1 MSERSGAPAVSASAA
16 PVSDMPPWRQRVGFI
31 AAVFG
36 MFMAILDIQIVAS
49 SLNEIQSGLSA
60 SEDEISWVQT
70 SYLIAEIVMIPLSGM
85 LMRILS
91 TRVAFTLSCAGFTLA
106 SLGCALATSIEQ
118 LIVLRA
124 IQGFMGGAMIPITQ
138 AVSFSIFP
146 RRVMGS
152 VQAVIGMVVT
162 MAPSIGPTV
171 GGYVTEA
178 LSWHWLFLANLI
190 PGVLVCWAAWT
201 FLDIDKP
208 NHALARH
215 LDLIGLVLIAVFL
228 GSLEFVLEE
237 GPGDDWF
244 ESDRIILFSLACLVA
259 GVWFFTRTL
268 RSDHPI
274 VDLRAFA
281 NRNFAIG
288 AGMGF
293 IIGIALY
300 GLVYIMPLFF
310 GYVRGYSSL
319 QIGQV
324 MFVTG
329 LTMFLCAPVVGQVSN
344 RLDLRI
350 LLFLGLALVGV
361 GTMMNAN
368 LTVESGF
375 WQFCVPQ
382 IVRGMGL
389 IMCIIPASRIALGTL
404 PPDEVGN
411 ASGLFNVMRNLGGA
425 MGLALLD
432 TVRDIREDFHWN
444 QLVPAIDTGRE
455 VVVAEIAKYQAML
468 AGSVPDA
475 YHAAVGMLVQRVSQ
489 QAQVL
494 AFNDIFTWMG
504 LIYLLS
510 VPLVFLLRRLSA

>member
-1 MSERSGAPAVSASAA
+1 
-16 PVSDMPPWRQRVGFI
+16 
-31 AAVFG
+31 
-36 MFMAILDIQIVAS
+36 
-49 SLNEIQSGLSA
+49 
-60 SEDEISWVQT
+60 
-70 SYLIAEIVMIPLSGM
+70 
-85 LMRILS
+85 
-91 TRVAFTLSCAGFTLA
+91 
-106 SLGCALATSIEQ
+106 
-118 LIVLRA
+118 
-124 IQGFMGGAMIPITQ
+124 
-138 AVSFSIFP
+138 
-146 RRVMGS
+146 
-152 VQAVIGMVVT
+152 
-162 MAPSIGPTV
+162 
-171 GGYVTEA
+171 GGYITETH
-178 LSWHWLFLANLI
+178 SWHWLFLANVI
-190 PGVLVCWAAWT
+190 PGILVCWAAWS

-208 NHALARH
+208 DHALARR
-215 LDLIGLVLIAVFL
+215 LDVIGLALIALFL

-244 ESDRIILFSLACLVA
+244 ASREIVAFSLLCVA
-259 GVWFFTRTL
+259 AGAWFFVRTL
-268 RSDHPI
+268 RSSHPI

-329 LTMFLCAPVVGQVSN
+329 MTMFFCAPLVGKATNHV
-344 RLDLRI
+344 DLRL
-350 LLFLGLALVGV
+350 LLFFGFLLVGV

-375 WQFCVPQ
+375 WQFCLPQ
-382 IVRGMGL
+382 VVRGMGL

-404 PPDEVGN
+404 PPAEVGN

-444 QLVPAIDTGRE
+444 QLIPAIDTGRE
-455 VVVAEIAKYQAML
+455 VVVAEIAQYEALLTGAVADAHQAAIGL
-468 AGSVPDA
+468 IA
-475 YHAAVGMLVQRVSQ
+475 QRVAQ

-494 AFNDIFTWMG
+494 AFNDIFTWLG
-504 LIYLLS
+504 LIYLAA
-510 VPLVFLLRRLSA
+510 VPLVFLLKRIRA